1 MNEKKTVSQL
11 SQHLK
16 SIEILRHD
24 LSIFVDAH
32 PEISDDFEDIYL
44 RIIGYLIDFE
54 KSIENAINRAEVD
67 F

>member
-1 MNEKKTVSQL
+1 MI
-11 SQHLK
+11 LK